1 MRQCLRRQWEK
12 IKYGNNW
19 PQNTGS
25 KHSSDSD
32 RYSRSPSVHAESS
45 APASYASYSEKPH
58 DPNEQKG
65 DTGPKDLW
73 QIAYNKL
80 SHEDQQILS
89 ADRPSLQSNPTIEH
103 GKDTEILGKL
113 DEVIQLTK
121 QQYENYRSGGLKIT
135 QGSGKEEINIR
146 DTAHRILDATLS
158 FKDIIN
164 AIAAFDP
171 TSHASSAW
179 AIVSLGLTVC
189 VLS

>member
-12 IKYGNNW
+12 IKYRNNR
-19 PQNTGS
+19 PQNTDS

-32 RYSRSPSVHAESS
+32 RYSSSPSVHAESS
-45 APASYASYSEKPH
+45 APASYSEKPH
-58 DPNEQKG
+58 DPNEQKR

-73 QIAYNKL
+73 QIAYKKL

-89 ADRPSLQSNPTIEH
+89 ADRPSLQSTPTTEH

-121 QQYENYRSGGLKIT
+121 QQYENYRSRGLKIT

-146 DTAHRILDATLS
+146 DIAHRILDDTLS
-158 FKDIIN
+158 FKDIIS

-171 TSHASSAW
+171 TNHASSAW
-179 AIVSLGLTVC
+179 AVVSLGLTVC
-189 VLS
+189 ALS